1 MQFLVIIK
9 MMAYHNQLIVHY
21 VPVRGTRFHMLTYTP
36 SQHYDIGLLFLSL
49 FHGLHEA
56 QRD

>member
-1 MQFLVIIK
+1 
-9 MMAYHNQLIVHY
+9 MMVYHNQLIVHY
-21 VPVRGTRFHMLTYTP
+21 VPDSGTRFHMLTYTP
-36 SQHYDIGLLFLSL
+36 SQHYDVGLLFLSL